1 MQLNRKN
8 KLLLFGFLVVLY
20 LSYSLAISKTIFYYN
35 QYQSQKEQIN
45 NIENSPKML
54 LLLKIK
60 EKQVDK
66 WLLLNNSSSNS
77 FQNDFLKELTTYSEN
92 HNLKIIDFVEPHKFS
107 DKELTVSS
115 YSFALE
121 GSFNAILKLVN
132 FIENKGNLGTIKHI
146 NSIKN
151 TNFKTNQDY
160 LTTTIIIQKN
170 EVNNPHK

>member
-20 LSYSLAISKTIFYYN
+20 LSYSFAISKTIFYYN

-45 NIENSPKML
+45 NIENSPKTL
-54 LLLKIK
+54 SLLKFK
-60 EKQVDK
+60 EKQIDK

-77 FQNDFLKELTTYSEN
+77 FQNELLKELTTYSEKY
-92 HNLKIIDFVEPHKFS
+92 NLKIIDFVEPHKFS
-107 DKELTVSS
+107 DKESTISS
-115 YSFALE
+115 YSFAVE
-121 GSFNAILKLVN
+121 GSFNSVLTLIN
-132 FIENKGNLGTIKHI
+132 NIENKNNLGVITHI
-146 NSIKN
+146 NSVKN

-170 EVNNPHK
+170 EANSPNK